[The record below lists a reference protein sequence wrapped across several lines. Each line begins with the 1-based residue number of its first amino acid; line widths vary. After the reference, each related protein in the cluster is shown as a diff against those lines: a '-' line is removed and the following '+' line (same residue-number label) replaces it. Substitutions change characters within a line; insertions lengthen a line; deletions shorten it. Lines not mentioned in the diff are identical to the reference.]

1 MAMEVQGAL
10 NPTRIKVVGVGGGGC
25 NAVNRMF
32 MDGIE
37 DVEIYA
43 VNTDVQHL
51 GSLSVPHKIQIG
63 EKVTRGLGAGARPEV
78 GEQAALEDVDKI
90 KEILKDTDMLFVA
103 VGLGGGTGTG
113 AAPVIAQTA
122 REMGILT
129 VAVATLP
136 FNFEGPRRMK
146 VALEG
151 LERLKEN
158 VDTYIVIHNQKL
170 QEIGNKVLTV
180 KDAFKEVDNILS
192 KAVRGITN
200 IISTSAMINV
210 DFADVRTVMEE
221 GGLALIGMGEGR
233 GEGKIDTAVDQA
245 ITSPLLEGNS
255 IEGARRLLVTLWV
268 SEDVPFNE
276 VEQAINSIM
285 ERAHNEPLIIF
296 GAVLEEGVDN
306 FLRVAVVATDFDKA
320 ESGREEEE
328 NLFRIIKREPQS
340 LKKAVPEENI
350 NPVEPEEEIPAIL
363 RRKRKI

>member
-1 MAMEVQGAL
+1 MDVQGSL

-25 NAVNRMF
+25 NAVNRMVL
-32 MDGIE
+32 DGIE

-51 GSLSVPHKIQIG
+51 SSLSVPHRIQIG

-78 GEQAALEDVDKI
+78 GEQAAFEDVDKI
-90 KEILKDTDMLFVA
+90 KEILRETDMLFIA

-151 LERLKEN
+151 LEKLKEH
-158 VDTYIVIHNQKL
+158 VDTYIVIHNQRL
-170 QEIGNKVLTV
+170 QELSNRTLTF
-180 KDAFKEVDNILS
+180 KSAFKEVDDVLS

-210 DFADVRTVMEE
+210 DFADVKTVMER
-221 GGLALIGMGEGR
+221 GGLALIGMGEGE
-233 GEGKIDTAVDQA
+233 GEGKIETAVEQA
-245 ITSPLLEGNS
+245 ITSPLLEGGS
-255 IEGARRLLVTLWV
+255 IDGARRILVTLWV
-268 SEDVPFNE
+268 GENISFDEASHV
-276 VEQAINSIM
+276 INSIRD
-285 ERAHNEPLIIF
+285 RAHNEPLVIF
-296 GAVLEEGVDN
+296 GAVLEEGAEN
-306 FLRVAVVATDFDKA
+306 LLRVAVVATDFDRSEA
-320 ESGREEEE
+320 EKEEEDTM
-328 NLFRIIKREPQS
+328 FRVIRREPQS
-340 LKKAVPEENI
+340 LKRAVPEETI
-350 NPVEPEEEIPAIL
+350 NPVEPEEEVPAYL
-363 RRKRKI
+363 RRKRRI

>member
-1 MAMEVQGAL
+1 MEVQGSL
-10 NPTRIKVVGVGGGGC
+10 NPTKIKVVGVGGGGC

-32 MDGIE
+32 TDGIE

-51 GSLSVPHKIQIG
+51 SSLSVPHKIQIG
-63 EKVTRGLGAGARPEV
+63 EKVTRGLGAGARPEI

-90 KEILKDTDMLFVA
+90 KDILKDTDMLFIA

-136 FNFEGPRRMK
+136 FKFEGPRRMEA
-146 VALEG
+146 ALAG
-151 LERLKEN
+151 LDRLKDN

-180 KDAFKEVDNILS
+180 KDAFKEVDSILS

-210 DFADVRTVMEE
+210 DFADVKTVMES

-233 GEGKIDTAVDQA
+233 GEGKIDAAVEQA

-255 IEGARRLLVTLWV
+255 IEGAKRLLVTLWV

-276 VEQAINSIM
+276 VEQAINGIM
-285 ERAHNEPLIIF
+285 DKTRNEPLIIF
-296 GAVLEEGVDN
+296 GAVVEENVEN
-306 FLRVAVVATDFDKA
+306 FLRVAVVATDFERV
-320 ESGREEEE
+320 ESSGVEEE
-328 NLFRIIKREPQS
+328 NVFRVIKRDSQP
-340 LKKAVPEENI
+340 LKKAVPEEGI